1 MNAVEF
7 LLKQHEEIRVFCEK
21 LRQLH
26 NVEARRRTVSGLA
39 RFLRSHA
46 SVEEE
51 YLYPKLEA
59 VDELADLV
67 DGAYRHHEHLEEIL
81 VDLEHCPPEDD
92 GLVAIVDELEELFEE
107 HVTVEE
113 ERLFAWVE
121 KSFTAA
127 GLAELGASMRAR
139 FAELTQSAE
148 RPAID
153 PDQLPEA

>member
-1 MNAVEF
+1 MNAVEY
-7 LLKQHEEIRVFCEK
+7 LLGQHEEIRVFCEK
-21 LRQLH
+21 LRQLR

-39 RFLRSHA
+39 RLIRSHA
-46 SVEEE
+46 SIEEE
-51 YLYPKLEA
+51 YLYPKLESD
-59 VDELADLV
+59 DELADLV

-92 GLVAIVDELEELFEE
+92 ALVAIVDELEELFEE

-113 ERLFAWVE
+113 ERLFSWAE

-127 GLAELGASMRAR
+127 ALADLGASMRAR